1 MESGMKG
8 ERTLLDV
15 GEYALPR
22 DCRAVLDGGIVRVVG
37 RSRHRLSEGEFRCRD
52 CRHFGDGHSVAA
64 WYTSKVCRM
73 KPKTVK
79 YGRNAG
85 TDVPLFYS
93 AQPYGKPCPKF
104 ERADT
109 DGNASESRANGQNT
123 PSEDTDV

>member
-22 DCRAVLDGGIVRVVG
+22 DCRAVLDGGIVRVVR
-37 RSRHRLSEGEFRCRD
+37 RSRRRLSEGEFRCRD

-93 AQPYGKPCPKF
+93 AQPYGKPCLMF
-104 ERADT
+104 EHRDD
-109 DGNASESRANGQNT
+109 DGNTPETHGNGRNT
-123 PSEDTDV
+123 DFGDSDI